1 MSKLLFVAF
10 PVREEWS
17 KVLIGYQQE
26 YAGNELF
33 KWTTKEN
40 LHMTLVFLGAVE
52 EDLIPEIQDALS
64 EIAAIQQSFKL
75 ELKGIEYGPE
85 DKTPSMIWARFKD
98 DINFGVLSS
107 RSIEELT
114 YILGKIET
122 LTPMPHITLSRFNKD
137 VSKPKILPNLK
148 NSGHEGEYMKIDQMY
163 LMESKMTQA
172 GSTYNTIST
181 FKFSVPNPPSI
192 LVD

>member
-10 PVREEWS
+10 PVNEEWS
-17 KVLIGYQQE
+17 NVFIDYQRE
-26 YAGNELF
+26 CVNHELF

-64 EIAAIQQSFKL
+64 EIAAIQQPFKL

-85 DKTPSMIWARFKD
+85 GKTPSMIWARFNN
-98 DINFGVLSS
+98 DINFGVLCG
-107 RSIEELT
+107 RATEELA

-122 LTPMPHITLSRFNKD
+122 LTPMPHITLARFNKD
-137 VSKPKILPNLK
+137 AQKPKILPNLK
-148 NSGHEGEYMKIDQMY
+148 NSGHEREYIEIGQMC
-163 LMESKMTQA
+163 LMESKMTQS
-172 GSTYNTIST
+172 GSTYNTLATFNFSST
-181 FKFSVPNPPSI
+181 SKTQVE
-192 LVD
+192 